1 MDDTETDT
9 ETEDETQ
16 PEEEQQIY
24 SDGLE
29 VENDGFLFESLE
41 RLSIRTIA
49 SKFELQSIISRFVN
63 LIFHLADKGNKA
75 SRVGHAKNPPT

>member
-16 PEEEQQIY
+16 PEEEQQTY

-29 VENDGFLFESLE
+29 VGNDDLSLL
-41 RLSIRTIA
+41 LS
-49 SKFELQSIISRFVN
+49 
-63 LIFHLADKGNKA
+63 
-75 SRVGHAKNPPT
+75 